1 LEEEEEERE
10 NMKAKKK
17 TKTPN
22 FHRQVDSM
30 NMSQV
35 S

>member
-1 LEEEEEERE
+1 LKEEEERE

-22 FHRQVDSM
+22 FHRQVDNM
-30 NMSQV
+30 NMK
-35 S
+35 